1 MLWTYLKIM
10 KNLHS
15 TEHISHTHSGTG
27 RQLGKDKRFGPPLD
41 MCLQMSGLLKN
52 SHLLSPLSFLLICF
66 HLLCL
71 RSQVISWA
79 ANIGYLKH
87 FLISQL
93 PTKQLHLLSACL
105 YQCLQGGWC
114 KPGDGCH
121 PPASLSL
128 FKHCNTLFTSQ
139 NQPPNFI
146 YNVLE
151 AH

>member
-10 KNLHS
+10 KTLHS

-41 MCLQMSGLLKN
+41 ICLQISGLLKN
-52 SHLLSPLSFLLICF
+52 SYLLSPLPFLLICF

-71 RSQVISWA
+71 RSQDISWA
-79 ANIGYLKH
+79 ANLGSLKH

-93 PTKQLHLLSACL
+93 LTKQLCLFSAYL
-105 YQCLQGGWC
+105 YLRGAWC
-114 KPGDGCH
+114 KWGEGCH

-139 NQPPNFI
+139 NQPSTS
-146 YNVLE
+146 NVLG